1 MGCAD
6 LAAPSSLV
14 RICSQGASTVFRH
27 FENLVDP
34 FQSCEDKTPP
44 SNLWAYLKT
53 QIAPF
58 RHVLPWLALSG
69 IAVALMESGLI
80 FYSGRIIDLM
90 NAAGPESFW
99 SSHSLE
105 LMLAVGFILCLR
117 PVIIVF
123 NHLLLEQTL
132 AGNMQEQVRWR
143 AHKHLLGQSSSFFQN
158 DFAGRLSNR
167 VMQMGGA
174 VEDSIY
180 MMFEGIWFAVTYV
193 IGAMILMGQID
204 WRLSVPLG
212 IWLILYIL
220 YVRNIALR
228 VASASE
234 KWSDARSLVTGRLV
248 DAYANIESV
257 KLFAH
262 GEREHRYALSALRRL
277 RLRFQRF
284 LRLMTE
290 LSFGLN
296 ILNGLLITSVM
307 SLSIWLWTHQVV
319 SIGEVAAAAALT
331 IRLNGMSGWITW
343 VVIKLF
349 EHAGTIRE
357 GLRSVA
363 VAQAVTDKADAKPL
377 VVNGAHIE
385 FRQVSHH
392 YGKDSGGLENVS
404 LAVHPGEK
412 VGLVGR
418 SGAGKSSLV
427 NLLLRFSDA
436 ESGQILIDGQ
446 DISQLT
452 QDSLRRMVGMVSQDS
467 SLLHRSVRANIT
479 YGRPDASDAMMIE
492 ASRRAEAHEFIMDL
506 ADPMGR
512 RDYEAFVGERGVKLS
527 GGQRQRIAIA
537 RVILKDAP
545 ILVLDE
551 ATSALD
557 SEVEATIQRT
567 LYGVMQGKT
576 VIAIAHR
583 LSTIAQMDR
592 IIVLDQGR
600 VIEQGSHDS
609 LLQGNGVYASLWA
622 RQSGG
627 FLGIEAVTE

>member
-1 MGCAD
+1 MNRFNVSR
-6 LAAPSSLV
+6 LN
-14 RICSQGASTVFRH
+14 VFRSNLLRFNVFRR
-27 FENLVDP
+27 FENLIDP
-34 FQSCEDKTPP
+34 FSSFEEKTPP
-44 SNLWAYLKT
+44 AGLWAYVKT
-53 QIAPF
+53 QIIPF
-58 RHVLPWLALSG
+58 KRVLPWLAISG
-69 IAVALMESGLI
+69 IVVALMESGLI

-90 NAAGPESFW
+90 NTSGPQSFW
-99 SSHSLE
+99 GNHALE
-105 LMLAVGFILCLR
+105 LMLAVVFILFLR
-117 PVIIVF
+117 PVFIAF

-174 VEDSIY
+174 VEDAVY
-180 MMFEGIWFAVTYV
+180 MSFEGIWYALTYV
-193 IGAMILMGQID
+193 LGAMVLMGQID
-204 WRLSVPLG
+204 WRLSLPLG
-212 IWLILYIL
+212 IWLIFYIL

-228 VASASE
+228 VAHASE
-234 KWSDARSLVTGRLV
+234 KWSDARSLVTGRMV

-257 KLFAH
+257 KLFSH
-262 GEREHRYALSALRRL
+262 GQREQRYALSALRRL

-296 ILNGLLITSVM
+296 ILNGVLIISVM
-307 SLSIWLWTHQVV
+307 SLAVWLWMQQIV
-319 SIGEVAAAAALT
+319 SIGEVAATAALT

-343 VVIKLF
+343 VVIRLF

-357 GLRSVA
+357 GLRSIA
-363 VAQAVTDKADAKPL
+363 VDQAVTDKSNASSL
-377 VVNGAHIE
+377 VVSGAQIE
-385 FRQVSHH
+385 FREVSHH
-392 YGKDSGGLENVS
+392 YGKGIGGLDGVS
-404 LAVHPGEK
+404 LTIKPGEK

-427 NLLLRFSDA
+427 NLLLRFSDV
-436 ESGQILIDGQ
+436 ESGQIFIDGQ

-452 QDSLRRMVGMVSQDS
+452 QDSLRGAIGMVSQDS
-467 SLLHRSVRANIT
+467 SLLHRSVRANIN
-479 YGRPDASDAMMIE
+479 YGRPEATDAMMIQ
-492 ASRRAEAHEFIMDL
+492 ASERAEAHEFIMDL
-506 ADPMGR
+506 ADPNGR
-512 RDYEAFVGERGVKLS
+512 RGYDAFVGERGVKLS
-527 GGQRQRIAIA
+527 GGQRQRVAIA

-557 SEVEATIQRT
+557 SEVEQTIQRT

-592 IIVLDQGR
+592 IVVLDKGQI
-600 VIEQGSHDS
+600 IEQGSHDA
-609 LLQGNGVYASLWA
+609 LLTSRGVYANLWS

-627 FLGIEAVTE
+627 FLGIEAPNS